1 MIERINKI
9 KAKIEMSEQDEKAG
23 SEEGQAVSAPAVPDE
38 MRNIKPKSTSRGWWI
53 KTAFLLV
60 FVVVSIVML
69 FTLGNLITGE
79 ETKQLTFGELLTT
92 INYPYFILF
101 LAVVLF
107 YYFAASTK
115 YAFLLKGYT
124 GKFHLKTS
132 IKTMFLGKYY
142 DGITPL
148 GSGGQP
154 FQIYYLH
161 KKDIPHGVATAV
173 PIVGYFAN
181 TIVLLTLAAVLMGM
195 SSMCGLP
202 SGTVTTTIRIIAWI
216 SLGLNALLVVAIALF
231 SIFPTPCK
239 RIIVNIVKLLAK
251 MHIVKRKYTVTQKY
265 VREMSEYSTAMKLIF
280 KKFFKFAPLFL
291 LCLLED
297 VAYTTLPFF
306 IVIAFVDVAPTLEL
320 VLQISCLVMISRYSA
335 ILIPTPGNSLAVE
348 TTASF
353 VFITV
358 TGIEPVLG
366 WVILAWRFVTFYLYL
381 LSGIGIN
388 IFEIVRSAVRN
399 KRAAKNLQTK

>member
-1 MIERINKI
+1 MPEPENKTLPE
-9 KAKIEMSEQDEKAG
+9 KQTTQKDAPFLSDELR
-23 SEEGQAVSAPAVPDE
+23 EV
-38 MRNIKPKSTSRGWWI
+38 KPKTKRIGWWV
-53 KTAFLLV
+53 KTVFLLA
-60 FVVVSIVML
+60 FVVVSVVML
-69 FTLGNLITGE
+69 FTLGDFITGK
-79 ETKQLTFGELLTT
+79 ETKQLTFGELLST
-92 INYPYFILF
+92 INYAYFALF
-101 LAVVLF
+101 LAVVIF

-195 SSMCGLP
+195 SSICGLP
-202 SGTVTTTIRIIAWI
+202 SGAVTVTIRIIAWV
-216 SLGLNALLVVAIALF
+216 SLGANALLIVAIALF
-231 SIFPTPCK
+231 SVFPKPCK

-251 MHIVKRKYTVTQKY
+251 MHIVKRKYTVTKKY
-265 VREMSEYSTAMKLIF
+265 VREMSEYSAAMKLIF
-280 KKFFKFAPLFL
+280 KQFFKFAPLFL
-291 LCLLED
+291 CCLLED

-306 IVIAFVDVAPTLEL
+306 IVIAFVDVAPTFGL

-358 TGIEPVLG
+358 TGIDPVLG
-366 WVILAWRFVTFYLYL
+366 WVILIWRFVTFYLYL

-388 IFEIVRSAVRN
+388 IFEIIRSAVRN
-399 KRAAKNLQTK
+399 KRAAKIQQK

>member
-1 MIERINKI
+1 
-9 KAKIEMSEQDEKAG
+9 MSEHDENNAC
-23 SEEGQAVSAPAVPDE
+23 ERLERAPEAEPAAPAPAAPEE
-38 MRNIKPKSTSRGWWI
+38 MRNIKPKKKMRNWWI
-53 KTAFLLV
+53 KTAFLLA

-69 FTLGNLITGE
+69 FTLGDFITGE
-79 ETKQLTFGELLTT
+79 ETKQLSFGELLQTV
-92 INYPYFILF
+92 NYPYFVLF

-115 YAFLLKGYT
+115 YSFLLKGYT

-181 TIVLLTLAAVLMGM
+181 TIVLLTLAAVLMGL
-195 SSMCGLP
+195 SSLCNLP
-202 SGTVTTTIRIIAWI
+202 SGAVTTTIRIIAWV
-216 SLGLNALLVVAIALF
+216 SLGLNALLIVAIALF
-231 SIFPTPCK
+231 SVFPKPCK
-239 RIIVNIVKLLAK
+239 AIIVNIVKLLAK
-251 MHIVKRKYTVTQKY
+251 MRLVKRKDTVTKKY
-265 VREMSEYSTAMKLIF
+265 VREMSEYSAAMKMIF
-280 KKFFKFAPLFL
+280 KRFFKFAPLFL
-291 LCLLED
+291 FCLLED
-297 VAYTTLPFF
+297 LAYTTLPFF
-306 IVIAFVDVAPTLEL
+306 IVIAFADVAPTFEL

-366 WVILAWRFVTFYLYL
+366 WVILVWRFVTFYLYL
-381 LSGIGIN
+381 LTGIGIN
-388 IFEIVRSAVRN
+388 IFEIIRSAVRS
-399 KRAAKNLQTK
+399 KRAAKAQKTE